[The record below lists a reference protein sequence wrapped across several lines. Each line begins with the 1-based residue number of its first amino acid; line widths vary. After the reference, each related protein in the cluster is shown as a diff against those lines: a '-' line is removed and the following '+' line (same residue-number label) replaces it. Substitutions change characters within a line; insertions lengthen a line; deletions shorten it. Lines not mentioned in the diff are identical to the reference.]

1 MMSLTSGK
9 LKIKEIYNVE
19 IKIDKKFFIKL
30 GIIAILCFASFCAG
44 RLIRLKGISGSGEQ
58 LVSGIVLEGNTA
70 DKLLDELGIAR
81 PAGQSASDTGYAI
94 LRGIQE
100 LGKSNDAARLC
111 INEIEREVEHTQQNA
126 EIIKQSFDGVSDA
139 IEYGWRLAENQSLA
153 YERIVDTL
161 QQFNK
166 DSGEDDKE
174 SASGSRDSK

>member
-1 MMSLTSGK
+1 M
-9 LKIKEIYNVE
+9 E
-19 IKIDKKFFIKL
+19 IKIDKNFFIKL
-30 GIIAILCFASFCAG
+30 GCIALFGIACFCAG
-44 RLIRLKGISGSGEQ
+44 RFIRFKGVSGSSEQ
-58 LVSGIVLEGNTA
+58 LVSGVILERDTA
-70 DKLLDELGIAR
+70 DKLLDELGVAR

-111 INEIEREVEHTQQNA
+111 INEIEREIKHTQQNA
-126 EIIKQSFDGVSDA
+126 EIIKQSFDGISDA

-166 DSGEDDKE
+166 DSGENDKE

>member
-1 MMSLTSGK
+1 M
-9 LKIKEIYNVE
+9 E
-19 IKIDKKFFIKL
+19 IKIDKNFFIKL
-30 GIIAILCFASFCAG
+30 GCIALFGITCFCAG
-44 RLIRLKGISGSGEQ
+44 RFIRFKGVSGSSEQ

-70 DKLLDELGIAR
+70 NTILDELGIAR
-81 PAGQSASDTGYAI
+81 PAGQSASDTGYAV

-126 EIIKQSFDGVSDA
+126 EIIKQSFNGVSDA
-139 IEYGWRLAENQSLA
+139 IEYGWRIAEEQALA

-166 DSGEDDKE
+166 DSRKDDKE
-174 SASGSRDSK
+174 STSGSRDSK

>member
-1 MMSLTSGK
+1 M
-9 LKIKEIYNVE
+9 E

-30 GIIAILCFASFCAG
+30 GCVALFGITCFCAG
-44 RLIRLKGISGSGEQ
+44 RFIRFKGVSGSSEQ
-58 LVSGIVLEGNTA
+58 LVSGVILERDTA
-70 DKLLDELGIAR
+70 DKLLDELGVAR

-126 EIIKQSFDGVSDA
+126 EIIKQSFNGVSDA
-139 IEYGWRLAENQSLA
+139 IEYGWRIAEEQARA

-161 QQFNK
+161 QQFNNDSSK
-166 DSGEDDKE
+166 DDEE

>member
-1 MMSLTSGK
+1 M
-9 LKIKEIYNVE
+9 E

-30 GIIAILCFASFCAG
+30 GCITLFGITCFCAG
-44 RLIRLKGISGSGEQ
+44 RFIRFKGISGSGEQ

-70 DKLLDELGIAR
+70 NTILDELGIAR
-81 PAGQSASDTGYAI
+81 PAGQSASDTGYAV

-100 LGKSNDAARLC
+100 LSKSNDAAKLC
-111 INEIEREVEHTQQNA
+111 ISEIEREIEHTQQNA

-139 IEYGWRLAENQSLA
+139 IEYGWRIAEEQARA

-161 QQFNK
+161 QQFNNDTSK
-166 DSGEDDKE
+166 DDEE

>member
-1 MMSLTSGK
+1 M
-9 LKIKEIYNVE
+9 E

-30 GIIAILCFASFCAG
+30 GCIALFGITCFCTG
-44 RLIRLKGISGSGEQ
+44 RFTRFKGISGSGEQ

-70 DKLLDELGIAR
+70 DTILDELGIAR
-81 PAGQSASDTGYAI
+81 PTGQSASDTGYAI

-100 LGKSNDAARLC
+100 LGKSNDAAKLC
-111 INEIEREVEHTQQNA
+111 LSEIEREIEHTQQNT

-139 IEYGWRLAENQSLA
+139 IEYGWRIAEEQALA

-166 DSGEDDKE
+166 DSREDDEE
-174 SASGSRDSK
+174 STSGSRDSK

>member
-1 MMSLTSGK
+1 M
-9 LKIKEIYNVE
+9 E

-30 GIIAILCFASFCAG
+30 GGIALFGIACFCAG
-44 RLIRLKGISGSGEQ
+44 RFTRFKGVSGTGEQ
-58 LVSGIVLEGNTA
+58 LVSGVILEGDSANTI
-70 DKLLDELGIAR
+70 LDELGIAR

-111 INEIEREVEHTQQNA
+111 ISEIEREVEYTQQNA
-126 EIIKQSFDGVSDA
+126 KIIEQSFDGVSDA
-139 IEYGWRLAENQSLA
+139 IDYGWRLAENQSLA
-153 YERIVDTL
+153 YERIVNTL

-166 DSGEDDKE
+166 NSREDDKE

>member
-1 MMSLTSGK
+1 M
-9 LKIKEIYNVE
+9 E

-30 GIIAILCFASFCAG
+30 GCIALFGITCFCAG
-44 RLIRLKGISGSGEQ
+44 RFIRFKGVSGSGEQ

-70 DKLLDELGIAR
+70 NTILDELGIAR
-81 PAGQSASDTGYAI
+81 PAGQSASDTGYAV

-100 LGKSNDAARLC
+100 LSKSNDTAKLC
-111 INEIEREVEHTQQNA
+111 ISEIEREIEHTQQNA

-139 IEYGWRLAENQSLA
+139 IEYGWRIAEEQARA

-161 QQFNK
+161 QQFNNDSSK
-166 DSGEDDKE
+166 DVKE

>member
-1 MMSLTSGK
+1 M
-9 LKIKEIYNVE
+9 E
-19 IKIDKKFFIKL
+19 IKIDKNFFIKL
-30 GIIAILCFASFCAG
+30 GCIALFGITCFCAG
-44 RLIRLKGISGSGEQ
+44 RFIRFKGVSGSSEQ
-58 LVSGIVLEGNTA
+58 LVSGVILERDTA
-70 DKLLDELGIAR
+70 DKLLDELGVAR

-111 INEIEREVEHTQQNA
+111 INEIEREIKHTQQNA
-126 EIIKQSFDGVSDA
+126 EIIKQSFDGISDA

-166 DSGEDDKE
+166 DSGENDKE